1 MDRQAQILDRMVA
14 VSIGLADF
22 VEYNHSHVSSSRT
35 SRITSS
41 NGAPRRLQSFRQ
53 ESSGLSLKV
62 NQRIEDNSPQITSRS

>member
-35 SRITSS
+35 SPDHIFK
-41 NGAPRRLQSFRQ
+41 RLPAVSDPFDKKAQ
-53 ESSGLSLKV
+53 
-62 NQRIEDNSPQITSRS
+62 D